1 MFSSYGENIYIH
13 EIIEQFIPTSLDYM
27 RQLLDIKMGKISKMK
42 YGFDDIKIIKYFIKT
57 YLNITEHDIVVDNV
71 IQDIR
76 GYYDNMFSDI
86 SKKLQET
93 CMILMKIEITH
104 LEMFNELLNIKK
116 AN

>member
-1 MFSSYGENIYIH
+1 M
-13 EIIEQFIPTSLDYM
+13 SLDYM

-93 CMILMKIEITH
+93 DDINQIEITH
-104 LEMFNELLNIKK
+104 LEMFNELLNIQKK
-116 AN
+116 QIRNESRKKRYPR